1 MNYLERNSESIK
13 NVNLA
18 LSTILV
24 AGVLG
29 MSGYL
34 LQDFRSTP
42 KNVDGVNTTVLEPE
56 ADISYSS
63 EQYETYASML
73 SIIVLSGVC
82 LGINLSKTNNEY
94 IGSPYLEK
102 GAMLIIPLIAL
113 VLFVLAF
120 MPPDTTNV
128 TASAPDVDD
137 GFRQASAF
145 DITAIALVSIFV
157 GILTHH
163 TEIFKSNHI
172 FGTSLFLALIMAVL
186 GLLIYMYV
194 LLVSDNNKDTYTGT
208 ETDTLRRKLDDTEKN
223 LLLASLV
230 FAAVM
235 VAGGVFHMVMER
247 KYLTRMFGSR
257 KSPVRKSSP
266 KRKSPV
272 RKSSPKRKSPKRK

>member
-1 MNYLERNSESIK
+1 MNYLEKNTESIK

-34 LQDFRSTP
+34 FQDFRAVE
-42 KNVDGVNTTVLEPE
+42 KNVAGNSTTVLEPE
-56 ADISYSS
+56 ANISY
-63 EQYETYASML
+63 EGDQYKVYSSML

-120 MPPDTTNV
+120 MPSDDTTVV
-128 TASAPDVDD
+128 TSGNEPDD

-145 DITAIALVSIFV
+145 DITAVSLLSIFI

-163 TEIFKSNHI
+163 TEIFKHNHV
-172 FGTSLFLALIMAVL
+172 FGTSLFLVLIIAVL
-186 GLLIYMYV
+186 ALLVYMHGV
-194 LLVSDNNKDTYTGT
+194 LVSDNDKDSYDIG
-208 ETDTLRRKLDDTEKN
+208 DTNDLRRKLDDTEKN

-230 FAAVM
+230 FAAIM
-235 VAGGVFHMVMER
+235 VVGGVFHIVMER
-247 KYLTRMFGSR
+247 KYFNGGLGNRR
-257 KSPVRKSSP
+257 SPARRSSP
-266 KRKSPV
+266 KRK
-272 RKSSPKRKSPKRK
+272 